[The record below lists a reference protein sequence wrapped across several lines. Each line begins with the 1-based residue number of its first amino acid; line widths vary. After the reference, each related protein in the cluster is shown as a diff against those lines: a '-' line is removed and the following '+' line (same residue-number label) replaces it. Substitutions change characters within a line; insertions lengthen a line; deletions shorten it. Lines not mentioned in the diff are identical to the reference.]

1 MVLIAWNI
9 TYPSLHM
16 HDIHRVFKESLKVKG
31 HILLYS
37 YCSSSLRIESMYYN
51 FNYGG

>member
-9 TYPSLHM
+9 TYPSFTCM
-16 HDIHRVFKESLKVKG
+16 THRVFKESLKVKG

-37 YCSSSLRIESMYYN
+37 YCSSSLRTESMYYN